1 MWVYIGYTV
10 MVNDCVLDTKS
21 SAWLTGIEDGGGGK
35 AWPLLTDDYSCQ
47 CYTAEAP
54 VLAQRVK
61 GCLAFYFAPVYAQS
75 SAPTT

>member
-1 MWVYIGYTV
+1 
-10 MVNDCVLDTKS
+10 MVNDCVLNTKS
-21 SAWLTGIEDGGGGK
+21 SAWLLVTGIEDSGCGGK
-35 AWPLLTDDYSCQ
+35 VWALLTNDYSCQ

-75 SAPTT
+75 STPTT